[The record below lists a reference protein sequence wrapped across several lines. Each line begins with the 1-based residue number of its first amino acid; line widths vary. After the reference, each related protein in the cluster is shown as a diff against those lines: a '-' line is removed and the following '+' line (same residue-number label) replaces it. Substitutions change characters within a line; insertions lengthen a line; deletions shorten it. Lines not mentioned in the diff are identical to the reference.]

1 MATQIILENI
11 LQVFPQKTH
20 SGRIY
25 PEKLFQEQLKNYEI
39 EMKMKNRKRKIENI
53 LSNLK

>member
-1 MATQIILENI
+1 MIQGI
-11 LQVFPQKTH
+11 LQVFPQKTN

-25 PEKLFQEQLKNYEI
+25 SEKLFQEQLKNYE
-39 EMKMKNRKRKIENI
+39 MKMKMNNRKRKIESI

>member
-1 MATQIILENI
+1 MATQIVLENI

-39 EMKMKNRKRKIENI
+39 EIE
-53 LSNLK
+53 KEK

>member
-11 LQVFPQKTH
+11 LQVFPQKN

-39 EMKMKNRKRKIENI
+39 EKEKKKNRKY
-53 LSNLK
+53 SF

>member
-11 LQVFPQKTH
+11 LQVFPQKTN